1 MSLQNHSQ
9 AFAEEEGPVCLS
21 VKAATTLIKSCI
33 EQGIG
38 PLWVE
43 GEISNFVAHSSG
55 HFYFSLKDP
64 EAQLRCVM
72 FRGANSRLRFRP
84 KDGMQCMLFGRVT
97 VYERSG
103 QYQLIVERLDPV
115 GEGRRQA
122 ALLALKERLQGE
134 GLFDAA
140 RKRKLPAMP
149 RTIGIVTSPT
159 GAAIRDLQR
168 VLTRR
173 WPPIRI
179 ILRPTVVQGVDAP
192 ADIVAGIEALARR
205 TDIDLLI
212 VGRGGGSSDD
222 LWAFNEEIVVRAIA
236 ASPTPVISAVGHEID
251 FTLADFAADLRAPTP
266 SAAAELAVPE
276 AREVLGVARSNLSR
290 CTRAV
295 GRKMHEA
302 RLRLEGIAR
311 GRALQN
317 PLDRIRQL
325 AQRADELMARARQS
339 ALNLERTERARLAGV
354 IARIEALHPAAVL
367 ERGFAIAFD
376 EGGDLVTRAGSLSQG
391 ACVRL
396 VLREGVLRC
405 RVEEEEDG
413 ASIDALLGRKAP
425 CADDAAE
432 EREEH
437 SAE

>member
-9 AFAEEEGPVCLS
+9 AFAEEKGPVCLS
-21 VKAATTLIKSCI
+21 VKAATALIKSCI

-43 GEISNFVAHSSG
+43 GEICNFVAHSSG
-55 HFYFSLKDP
+55 HFYFSVKDP

-168 VLTRR
+168 VLSRR

-192 ADIVAGIEALARR
+192 GDIVAGIEALALR

-251 FTLADFAADLRAPTP
+251 FTLADLAADLRAPTP

-276 AREVLGVARSNLSR
+276 VREVLGVARSNLSR
-290 CTRAV
+290 CARAV

-339 ALNLERTERARLAGV
+339 AMNLERAERARLAGV
-354 IARIEALHPAAVL
+354 IARIQALHPAAVL

-405 RVEEEEDG
+405 RVEEEEDA
-413 ASIDALLGRKAP
+413 ASIDALLGREAP

-432 EREEH
+432 ERQEH